1 MNNTLTKPLTIES
14 FAEYDKMDSVKKN
27 AIESQL
33 FKSSQVEKYQEKY
46 IKKVMKK
53 ELNRKKKLRG
63 VRPNAQGGWLV
74 KTILSTDELE
84 IFKSKGQGLYAWV
97 TETVYNNMIEKELP
111 LSSILEWIKFGQYGS
126 KNNNKTPDETITSE
140 WKINEPFVILWAYK
154 FTDEDR
160 RLGTDEERTAYDVE
174 QKVNKIISDEPS
186 KNDGSGKET
195 FFTTLDKIKE
205 EVTLELDKEELLI
218 PYMSAID
225 SEEAIAKMINNETKY
240 FGLFATTRFGKSW
253 CFFEKIKR
261 KYVEKNK
268 VGIHVVF
275 CHDTKVFSGWKNKWK
290 NSYKD
295 CMDFVE
301 LKSNKDFDF
310 NKTPKRNTIVVLSP
324 QLITAS
330 TEKNEFTN
338 FEEKLNALKKSYDIK
353 CNELFVDEAH
363 NYFTPQWE
371 KYYESICNGEITL
384 ASGTPCNIVLN
395 HQDKFDELNTYFFG
409 IKEFKEKLLEDLN
422 IDLQLEVKLIELSN
436 SDGSDFNLR
445 NLQNTDDGILTNQF
459 YFEEL
464 VGKMVNPNSKFSPIF
479 SRERKH
485 HLALLDTVAAC
496 REFKRLILNSEYSD
510 KIVPILVA
518 GSKGRDA
525 WNEDEVNKL
534 ILKAESEGKRTI
546 VLSAGSMIQ
555 GVSERNWKS
564 IINLSSKS
572 TYEIYFQ
579 LFGRGFEFDNDLDNH
594 IGKKTKVEKVIMWD
608 YKPNRIYHVGAEF
621 VDSMAKINGGDQ
633 TAALKYFFSI
643 IDITKYVDE
652 QRTFSKP
659 KKFEEIES
667 KINKIVNEHTIKRGL
682 TVGTCLNKSF
692 DIDELNSIWIE
703 WAIKQKYP
711 TNNKTQQHKLDFWK
725 RNLGQ
730 QKTDHSKSQKDNT
743 AKINNEL
750 LDLRDQV
757 KKSFEH
763 TMSRL
768 DIVWAVYKSEGKV
781 DTHIDE
787 LFKYQNEEDF
797 LVGLELPN
805 EELANIFVKTIREFG
820 LTDKINGKLKNSR
833 IEGIQNYLDMDRET
847 LISTTKKGIDKWFTY
862 VGDDTQLTV
871 ESWIRCLEPWV
882 KELKLK
888 DKKNFF
894 FPYVKSGSGI
904 IAMAHLLKSYSIMI
918 FGKVV
923 TNEEIIEL
931 LSYEDEN
938 TFFEK
943 LNHTMGFIKSSTKEW
958 LFKKD
963 FIIINPPYKRG
974 KHIEIFN
981 KSFEQLNDGGTLICL
996 HPSTPFL
1003 NDKPTRDKQT
1013 IKIRDIVNN
1022 YYTELKFING
1032 NNIFDTAD
1040 LMVPLSITKVTKV
1053 IDEKIYVTYSHFDF
1067 SITQKNEYNTIKN
1080 VFLHGNDLVLSIKD
1094 KIKNKQID
1102 SISKYLFRNGHSDK
1116 IYVRINRISGHAP
1129 QPGES
1134 IVNPDFYQL
1143 LYKQDEFDNTRLI
1156 TKNPQGKKQNG
1167 GAINELGFKNIN
1179 QLNNG
1184 FEYLKTKF
1192 VRFCLSI
1199 RKTGSDLNNIDLE
1212 FVPYMD
1218 FSQKWT
1224 DEKLFDEFGLTQEE
1238 RNFIKE
1244 YIPNW
1249 YEYEQVI
1256 K

>member
-1 MNNTLTKPLTIES
+1 MNELIKPLTIES
-14 FAEYDKMDSVKKN
+14 FAEYPDKMDSVNKK
-27 AIESQL
+27 AIEAQL
-33 FKSSQVEKYQEKY
+33 FKSGQVEKYREKK
-46 IKKVMKK
+46 IKKFMKK

-205 EVTLELDKEELLI
+205 EVTIELDKEELLI

-240 FGLFATTRFGKSW
+240 FGLFATMRFGKSW

-261 KYVEKNK
+261 EYVEKNK

-275 CHDTKVFSGWKNKWK
+275 CHDTKVFSGWKTKWK

-310 NKTPKRNTIVVLSP
+310 NKTPKRNTLVVLSP

-371 KYYESICNGEITL
+371 KYYESICDGQITL
-384 ASGTPCNIVLN
+384 ASGTPQNLVLK

-436 SDGSDFNLR
+436 SDGSDFNLG
-445 NLQNTDDGILTNQF
+445 NLQNIDDGILTNQ
-459 YFEEL
+459 YHFEQL
-464 VGKMVNPNSKFSPIF
+464 VEKMINPNSKFSPIF

-496 REFKRLILNSEYSD
+496 KEFKRLILNSEYSD

-518 GSKGRDA
+518 GSNGRDA

-594 IGKKTKVEKVIMWD
+594 KGDKKPFVEKVIMWD
-608 YKPNRIYHVGAEF
+608 YLPQRIYNIGAQF

-633 TAALKYFFSI
+633 TAALKYFYSI
-643 IDITKYVDE
+643 IDITKYIDE
-652 QRTFSKP
+652 QRTWSEP
-659 KKFEEIES
+659 KKLEEIEYE
-667 KINKIVNEHTIKRGL
+667 INKIVNKNTIRRGL

-781 DTHIDE
+781 DKHIDE

-805 EELANIFVKTIREFG
+805 EELVNIFVKTIREFG
-820 LTDKINGKLKNSR
+820 IDDKINGKLKNSR

-847 LISTTKKGIDKWFTY
+847 LISTTKNGIDKWFTY

-871 ESWIRCLEPWV
+871 ESWIRYLEPWV

-904 IAMAHLLKSYSIMI
+904 IALAHLLKSYSIMI

-958 LFKKD
+958 LSKKD
-963 FIIINPPYKRG
+963 FIIINPPYN
-974 KHIEIFN
+974 KHMEIFN
-981 KSFEQLNDGGTLICL
+981 TAFKELSDGGTLICIQ
-996 HPSTPFL
+996 PSTPFI
-1003 NDKPTRDKQT
+1003 NRKPTSDGVHEKRMKQ
-1013 IKIRDIVNN
+1013 IVSENK
-1022 YYTELKFING
+1022 TRLVLVNG
-1032 NNIFDTAD
+1032 NEIFEDAGFFA
-1040 LMVPLSITKVTKV
+1040 PLSITTVQKVKDKKIEV
-1053 IDEKIYVTYSHFDF
+1053 IYSHINPDNKEVKVYDKLDDIFIHGDDRVLGIRDNIFSKMTTSIWDNVSRKGSFDNNYVK
-1067 SITQKNEYNTIKN
+1067 INT
-1080 VFLHGNDLVLSIKD
+1080 VCGNPPK
-1094 KIKNKQID
+1094 
-1102 SISKYLFRNGHSDK
+1102 
-1116 IYVRINRISGHAP
+1116 SGKL
-1129 QPGES
+1129 
-1134 IVNPDFYQL
+1134 NPDFFCLIYKADEYKKDKLVIPHKSLPLDTGDKNYISVSTREEGNNCFDYL
-1143 LYKQDEFDNTRLI
+1143 L
-1156 TKNPQGKKQNG
+1156 
-1167 GAINELGFKNIN
+1167 
-1179 QLNNG
+1179 
-1184 FEYLKTKF
+1184 TKF
-1192 VRFCLSI
+1192 ARFCLSLYKMNSQLS
-1199 RKTGSDLNNIDLE
+1199 RGELLA
-1212 FVPYMD
+1212 VPYMD
-1218 FSQKWT
+1218 FTQKWD
-1224 DEKLFDEFGLTQEE
+1224 DEKLFNHFGFTQEE
-1238 RNFIKE
+1238 IDFINE
-1244 YIPNW
+1244 YIQDW
-1249 YEYEQVI
+1249 YEYEQDT